1 MRLISFLPIWVL
13 ILSGCSSL
21 LPFEAQLRVG
31 DRVDLGEITYDGLP
45 EVSGI
50 AASQLNPD
58 VFWVHNDS
66 GDTNRI
72 YGIDRQA
79 QHMAIVT
86 VPGCKAWDWED
97 IAVGPGPVPGV
108 SYVYVANIGD
118 NLQLRKE
125 IQVCRFPEPRV
136 FYGIT
141 VDAIDVVVLRFR
153 YPDGPHDAE
162 ALFVDPKQGDVYLV
176 TKRDVQSIVYRASGM
191 NDGKNVQTLERVA
204 SLPVTGICAADIS
217 SDGREIIAK
226 TLSQILLWRVLED
239 ETLSA
244 ALQRLPTRLP
254 YVREPQGEAIAWG
267 AQMEGYYTVSEK
279 VFGLP
284 AHLYF
289 YPRN

>member
-1 MRLISFLPIWVL
+1 MRLIFSLLIWVF

-21 LPFEAQLRVG
+21 ITFEAQLRFG

-50 AASQLNPD
+50 AASRLNPD
-58 VFWVHNDS
+58 LFWVHNDS

-79 QHMAIVT
+79 QHLATIT

-108 SYVYVANIGD
+108 SYIYVANTGD
-118 NLQLRKE
+118 NLRLRKE
-125 IQVCRFPEPRV
+125 IQVCRFPEPQV
-136 FYGIT
+136 FAGAT
-141 VDAIDVVVLRFR
+141 LEAVDVVVLRYR

-162 ALFVDPKQGDVYLV
+162 ALFVDPKLSDVYLV
-176 TKRDVQSIVYRASGM
+176 TKRDAQSMVYRAPGVD
-191 NDGKNVQTLERVA
+191 DGRTVRTLERVA

-217 SDGREIIAK
+217 SDGREILAK
-226 TLSQILLWRVLED
+226 TLSQILLWRVQED
-239 ETLSA
+239 ESIST
-244 ALQRLPTRLP
+244 ALQRHPTRLP

-279 VFGLP
+279 VFGLS